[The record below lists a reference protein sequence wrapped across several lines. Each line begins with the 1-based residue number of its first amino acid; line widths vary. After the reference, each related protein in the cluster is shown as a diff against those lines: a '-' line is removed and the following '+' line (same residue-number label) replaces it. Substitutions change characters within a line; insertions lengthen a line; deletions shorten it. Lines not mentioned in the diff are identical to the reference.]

1 MVSKYW
7 ADREKHRFSSDSNEL
22 EMCVQTSMKPQKPR
36 KNALKITKKLIRV
49 GTRKKNYEEFLL
61 LIYDFLSFIVLFWN
75 IRDILL
81 LTLLLVSLILLFF
94 LFKLFL

>member
-1 MVSKYW
+1 
-7 ADREKHRFSSDSNEL
+7 
-22 EMCVQTSMKPQKPR
+22 MKPQKPR